1 MARVSRVLVAEDN
14 PLNFELVLD
23 VLQGGGHEV
32 TWAQDGE
39 EAVRL
44 ARVGRF
50 DILLVDL
57 HMPRLDGL
65 AVVRLLR
72 SDARFATLRIIA
84 LTADAMP
91 GVREELIAAGADAYL
106 TKPLD
111 IPGLISAVG
120 LPHAS

>member
-1 MARVSRVLVAEDN
+1 MGAVSKVLVAEDN

-23 VLQGGGHEV
+23 VLEGGGHDV

-44 ARVGRF
+44 ARAGDF
-50 DILLVDL
+50 DIMLVDL

-65 AVVRLLR
+65 GVVRLLR
-72 SDARFATLRIIA
+72 ADSRFATLRIIA

-91 GVREELIAAGADAYL
+91 GVREELLAAGADAYL

-111 IPGLISAVG
+111 IAGLISAVE

>member
-1 MARVSRVLVAEDN
+1 MTRVSKVLVAEDN
-14 PLNFELVLD
+14 PLNFELVLE
-23 VLQGGGHEV
+23 GGGHEV

-44 ARVGRF
+44 ARDGDF
-50 DILLVDL
+50 DIVLVDL

-65 AVVRLLR
+65 GVVRLLR
-72 SDARFATLRIIA
+72 SDDRFATLRIIA

-91 GVREELIAAGADAYL
+91 GAREELLAAGVDAYL

-111 IPGLISAVG
+111 IAGLISAVE
-120 LPHAS
+120 LPHA

>member
-120 LPHAS
+120 LLHAS

>member
-1 MARVSRVLVAEDN
+1 MTRVSRVLVAEDN

-23 VLQGGGHEV
+23 VLEGGGHEV

-44 ARVGRF
+44 ARAGRF

-57 HMPRLDGL
+57 HMPKLDGL

-72 SDARFATLRIIA
+72 ADARFAALRIIA

-91 GVREELIAAGADAYL
+91 GVREELMAAGADSYL

-111 IPGLISAVG
+111 IPGLISAVE
-120 LPHAS
+120 LLHAS

>member
-1 MARVSRVLVAEDN
+1 MTRVSRVLVAEDN

-23 VLQGGGHEV
+23 VLKGGGHEV

-44 ARVGRF
+44 ARAGQF

-57 HMPRLDGL
+57 HMPKLDGL

-72 SDARFATLRIIA
+72 ADARFAALRIIA

-91 GVREELIAAGADAYL
+91 GVREELMAAGADSYL

-111 IPGLISAVG
+111 IPGLISAVE
-120 LPHAS
+120 LLHAS

>member
-1 MARVSRVLVAEDN
+1 MGPVSKVLVAEDN

-23 VLQGGGHEV
+23 VLEGGGHEV
-32 TWAQDGE
+32 MWAQDGE

-44 ARVGRF
+44 ARATDF
-50 DILLVDL
+50 DIMLVDL

-65 AVVRLLR
+65 GVVRLLR
-72 SDARFATLRIIA
+72 ADSRFATLRIIA

-91 GVREELIAAGADAYL
+91 GVREELLAAGADAYL

-111 IPGLISAVG
+111 IAGLISAVE

>member
-1 MARVSRVLVAEDN
+1 MTRVSKVLVAEDN

-23 VLQGGGHEV
+23 GGGHEV

-44 ARVGRF
+44 ARDGDF
-50 DILLVDL
+50 DIVLVDL

-65 AVVRLLR
+65 GVVRLLR
-72 SDARFATLRIIA
+72 SDDRFATLRIIA

-91 GVREELIAAGADAYL
+91 GAREELLAAG
-106 TKPLD
+106 
-111 IPGLISAVG
+111 G
-120 LPHAS
+120 

>member
-1 MARVSRVLVAEDN
+1 MGPVSKVLVAEDN

-23 VLQGGGHEV
+23 VLEGGGHEV
-32 TWAQDGE
+32 MWAQDGE

-44 ARVGRF
+44 ARATDF
-50 DILLVDL
+50 DIMLVDL

-65 AVVRLLR
+65 GVVRLLR
-72 SDARFATLRIIA
+72 ADSRFATLRIIA

-91 GVREELIAAGADAYL
+91 GVREELLAAGADAYL

-111 IPGLISAVG
+111 VGGLISAVE

>member
-111 IPGLISAVG
+111 IPGLISAVR

>member
-1 MARVSRVLVAEDN
+1 MTRVSKVLVAEDN

-23 VLQGGGHEV
+23 VLEGGGHEV
-32 TWAQDGE
+32 MWAQDGE

-44 ARVGRF
+44 ARATDF
-50 DILLVDL
+50 DIMLVDL

-65 AVVRLLR
+65 GVVRLLR
-72 SDARFATLRIIA
+72 ADSRFATLRIIA

-91 GVREELIAAGADAYL
+91 GVREELLAAGADAYL

-111 IPGLISAVG
+111 ITGLISAVE

>member
-1 MARVSRVLVAEDN
+1 MTRVSKVLVAEDN

-23 VLQGGGHEV
+23 VLEGGGHEV
-32 TWAQDGE
+32 TWAQDGV

-44 ARVGRF
+44 ARDGDF
-50 DILLVDL
+50 DIVLVDL

-65 AVVRLLR
+65 GVVRLLR
-72 SDARFATLRIIA
+72 SDDRFATLRIIA

-91 GVREELIAAGADAYL
+91 GAREELLAAGVDAYL

-111 IPGLISAVG
+111 LPGLIAAVD
-120 LPHAS
+120 LPTAS

>member
-1 MARVSRVLVAEDN
+1 MGAVSKVLVAEDN

-23 VLQGGGHEV
+23 VLEGGGHEV
-32 TWAQDGE
+32 IWAQDGE
-39 EAVRL
+39 EAVRM
-44 ARVGRF
+44 ARATDF
-50 DILLVDL
+50 DIMLVDL

-65 AVVRLLR
+65 GVVRLLR
-72 SDARFATLRIIA
+72 ADSRFATLRIIA

-91 GVREELIAAGADAYL
+91 GVREELLAAGADAYL

-111 IPGLISAVG
+111 ITGLISAVE

>member
-1 MARVSRVLVAEDN
+1 MTRVSKVLVAEDN

-23 VLQGGGHEV
+23 VLEGGGHEV

-44 ARVGRF
+44 ARAGDF
-50 DILLVDL
+50 DIMLVDL

-65 AVVRLLR
+65 GVVRLLR
-72 SDARFATLRIIA
+72 AEARFATLRIIA

-91 GVREELIAAGADAYL
+91 GVCEELLAAGADGYL

-111 IPGLISAVG
+111 IPGLISAVE
-120 LPHAS
+120 LSHAS